1 MVTELKLILK
11 GNKHRISCGGNTLC
25 TVYSVTVGHHTL
37 SNRILEIVQVLFM
50 YLYIIIRPND
60 QTTKWLGFN
69 CLIPYV
75 WWSYFKT
82 LFTLKQVTSSDLN
95 KMRIEPR
102 IFNKCMNFVLHVHVL
117 ENFLYSIL
125 LSWWLISA
133 MTFAFCISRQLK
145 LNYWLGFTP
154 PF

>member
-1 MVTELKLILK
+1 MK
-11 GNKHRISCGGNTLC
+11 GNKHGIWNKLWWKYTM
-25 TVYSVTVGHHTL
+25 YSVLCNSWSSDVVKPNSWNCPSTVH
-37 SNRILEIVQVLFM
+37 VLLHKF
-50 YLYIIIRPND
+50 IIRPND

-82 LFTLKQVTSSDLN
+82 LFTLKHVTSSHLN

-117 ENFLYSIL
+117 ENFLYIIL

-154 PF
+154 LF